1 MDNLDLD
8 KKVKWYHGVL
18 LYLSWFVTVVLAF
31 VIIFMART
39 AIRTLY
45 LYFVLNEWV
54 GQAVAALFE
63 KVLIVI
69 VGLVILIFIV
79 FTQDYFYKSLAK
91 NLFLKRVLRILG
103 IELLVIFIFNTFIV
117 IPKCFS
123 PERVNLLVL
132 IGLELIAGI
141 VLTIFSF
148 RSNEVKSS

>member
-1 MDNLDLD
+1 MD

-91 NLFLKRVLRILG
+91 NLFLKRVLHILG